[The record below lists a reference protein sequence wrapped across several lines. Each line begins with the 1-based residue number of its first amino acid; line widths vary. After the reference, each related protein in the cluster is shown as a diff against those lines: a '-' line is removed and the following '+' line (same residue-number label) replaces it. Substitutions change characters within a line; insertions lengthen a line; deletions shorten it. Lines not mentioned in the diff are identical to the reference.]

1 MNNPWSLWFQF
12 SGLINPGLLPL
23 LKSIQKH
30 STLKQFRGQTIG
42 VDAYGW
48 LHRGV
53 VGCAFALALGK
64 PTTIHIDFVL
74 SRVRMLL
81 DFGVVPYLVF
91 DGDNIPSK
99 KNTNAERHKRREE
112 SKARGMELH
121 KAGRTTQS
129 YQEFQKAVD
138 VTPLMARQL
147 IDELKKLNVQY
158 VVAPYEADAQ
168 LVYLEQKGIIDGILS
183 EDSDLLVFG
192 AKRLLTKLNQYGE
205 LVEYQRKD
213 FSICKEISFA
223 GWTDTMF
230 RQMAILSGCDYLTNI
245 ERLGLKTAH
254 AYIRKHKEVEKIIR
268 MIQFEG
274 KLVVPDKY
282 LEHFRNAELTFL
294 HHRVF
299 CPVQQKLVFLND
311 LGPGVM
317 ECNLPFLGPDVDSDT
332 AIGVA
337 CGDIDPFSKQPLQAV
352 PRKQSGK
359 PPLAES
365 RRQSYASD
373 PGLKAGKSIEAFFK
387 PYRQPLAELDPNSLT
402 PSPSQ
407 QRLLQRNQN
416 ASWEPRLVSSA
427 PALRRTLPRSTTTS
441 NSQASER
448 TDRSAFLLRA
458 STMSTYKPPKRQRLC
473 SDSSEPSTNS
483 EMQQSPFFSSKIADA
498 SPLAQKVTA
507 RRKTRRPGFDVFSDD
522 SIDDMLL
529 LEAEMHQVAA
539 VEKKYTQDHVRDVI
553 AAVSGKTSPN
563 EELEAVPQSSPRTV
577 SPSKDWNTALLPET
591 TKAPQATSTQSLKS
605 GGVREVSREEEPDHF
620 EDLLEFH
627 VRKQNEALNSTSSS
641 RTREK
646 NVQTPQSTSV
656 RGSQSRT
663 FSAQSGE
670 VQLAALKSLPQA
682 TSMSGFCEKL
692 NLQKTF
698 SYQSTKIQQTALK
711 NLGRRGTESPI
722 NPKAEIR
729 PAPTIQR
736 NEPPN
741 MSAVGRSLG
750 EPSQGSNIGSAQVP
764 EGPKGSEDE
773 IIPNSEDESS
783 QMGSPI
789 RYPRLDLGA
798 FAFVR

>member
-1 MNNPWSLWFQF
+1 MNGPRWFWLL
-12 SGLINPGLLPL
+12 SCLTVLGLLPL

-30 STLKQFRGQTIG
+30 STLKQFQGQTIG

-53 VGCAFALALGK
+53 VGCAFALAYGK

-81 DFGVVPYLVF
+81 DFGVIPYLVF

-99 KNTNAERHKRREE
+99 KGTNSERHKRREE

-121 KAGRTTQS
+121 KSGRTTQS
-129 YQEFQKAVD
+129 HQEFQKAVD

-147 IDELKKLNVQY
+147 IEELRKLNVQY

-183 EDSDLLVFG
+183 EDSDMLVFG

-205 LVEYQRKD
+205 LIEFERKD

-230 RQMAILSGCDYLTNI
+230 RQMAILSGCDYLPNI
-245 ERLGLKTAH
+245 GKLGLKTAH
-254 AYIRKHKEVEKIIR
+254 AYIRKHKEVEKIIK
-268 MIQFEG
+268 MISFEG

-299 CPVQQKLVFLND
+299 CPLQQKLVFLND
-311 LGPGVM
+311 LGPGVT
-317 ECNLPFLGPDVDSDT
+317 ECDLPFLGPDVEPD
-332 AIGVA
+332 AAVGVA
-337 CGDIDPFSKQPLQAV
+337 CGDLDPFTKQPFPV
-352 PRKQSGK
+352 GTKKDSGR
-359 PPLAES
+359 PALGES
-365 RRQSYASD
+365 RRPSYASD

-407 QRLLQRNQN
+407 QRLLQRNHN

-427 PALRRTLPRSTTTS
+427 PALRRTFTASAQPSG
-441 NSQASER
+441 SQVSER
-448 TDRSAFLLRA
+448 IDRSAFLMRA

-473 SDSSEPSTNS
+473 SDSSNPSNTS
-483 EMQQSPFFSSKIADA
+483 DLQQSPFFPSKFADA

-507 RRKTRRPGFDVFSDD
+507 RRKTRRSGFDVFSDD
-522 SIDDMLL
+522 SVDDILL
-529 LEAEMHQVAA
+529 LEAELQQVTDAA
-539 VEKKYTQDHVRDVI
+539 KKQSRDETNDT
-553 AAVSGKTSPN
+553 AVPRSGRASTN
-563 EELEAVPQSSPRTV
+563 EELDTVPQSSP
-577 SPSKDWNTALLPET
+577 P
-591 TKAPQATSTQSLKS
+591 ATSPRQDLSTLLNVKPAKSHGATESQSSKT
-605 GGVREVSREEEPDHF
+605 GRVREISRDEEPEQF

-627 VRKQNEALNSTSSS
+627 VRKQNEALLRSSTS
-641 RTREK
+641 RKGRK
-646 NVQTPQSTSV
+646 DGHLPRPTSV
-656 RGSQSRT
+656 HVSQSRT

-670 VQLAALKSLPQA
+670 VQLAALSSLPKVA
-682 TSMSGFCEKL
+682 SVSSFCDKL
-692 NLQKTF
+692 NLQQTF
-698 SYQSTKIQQTALK
+698 AYQSTTVQQTSLRS
-711 NLGRRGTESPI
+711 L
-722 NPKAEIR
+722 
-729 PAPTIQR
+729 
-736 NEPPN
+736 
-741 MSAVGRSLG
+741 VGRSAGASAKSKDEKRLSSILQYPG
-750 EPSQGSNIGSAQVP
+750 PVDISAADNNHGHHSQAQRAVLAQLAD
-764 EGPKGSEDE
+764 GPRGSEDE
-773 IIPNSEDESS
+773 IIPNSEDERSEV
-783 QMGSPI
+783 GSPVQ
-789 RYPRLDLGA
+789 YPRLDLSG

>member
-1 MNNPWSLWFQF
+1 M
-12 SGLINPGLLPL
+12 GIKGLLPL

-30 STLKQFRGQTIG
+30 STLKQFKGQTIG

-74 SRVRMLL
+74 SRVRMLM

-99 KNTNAERHKRREE
+99 KGTNAERHKRREE

-138 VTPLMARQL
+138 VTPSMARQL

-205 LVEYQRKD
+205 LIEFQRKD

-282 LEHFRNAELTFL
+282 LEQFRNAELTFL

-299 CPVQQKLVFLND
+299 CPLQQKLVFLNE
-311 LGPGVM
+311 LGPGVV
-317 ECNLPFLGPDVDSDT
+317 ECDLPFLGPDVDADT
-332 AIGVA
+332 AVGVA
-337 CGDIDPFSKQPLQAV
+337 CGDIDPFSKQRLHSVA
-352 PRKQSGK
+352 RKESGRAA
-359 PPLAES
+359 LAET
-365 RRQSYASD
+365 RGQSYTSD
-373 PGLKAGKSIEAFFK
+373 PGLKAGKSIENFFK

-407 QRLLQRNQN
+407 QRLLQRSQN
-416 ASWEPRLVSSA
+416 ATWEPRLVSSA
-427 PALRRTLPRSTTTS
+427 PALRRTLTTSTQTS
-441 NSQASER
+441 NSQG
-448 TDRSAFLLRA
+448 TDRSVFLMRA

-473 SDSSEPSTNS
+473 SDSSELSANS
-483 EMQQSPFFSSKIADA
+483 EVQQSRFFSSKVVEA

-507 RRKTRRPGFDVFSDD
+507 RRKTRKSGFDVFSDD

-529 LEAEMHQVAA
+529 LEAEKHQLTDS
-539 VEKKYTQDHVRDVI
+539 EKTYTQDQICDVSTPN
-553 AAVSGKTSPN
+553 ADKTRTS
-563 EELEAVPQSSPRTV
+563 EELETVPQSQPRTSSRPATNKV
-577 SPSKDWNTALLPET
+577 QRAVGGE
-591 TKAPQATSTQSLKS
+591 PQK
-605 GGVREVSREEEPDHF
+605 GGRAREVSREEEPGQF

-627 VRKQNEALNSTSSS
+627 VRKQNDALNSTGTSEM
-641 RTREK
+641 RRK
-646 NVQTPQSTSV
+646 NVQTPQSTST
-656 RGSQSRT
+656 RGSQGRT

-670 VQLAALKSLPQA
+670 VQLAALSSLPKA
-682 TSMSGFCEKL
+682 TSVSSFCEKL
-692 NLQKTF
+692 NIHKTF
-698 SYQSTKIQQTALK
+698 SYQSTTTQQSALR
-711 NLGRRGTESPI
+711 NLGGRCEQSSTTTKKENRLVT
-722 NPKAEIR
+722 
-729 PAPTIQR
+729 TIQR
-736 NEPPN
+736 SVPHDVL
-741 MSAVGRSLG
+741 AVSEHQG
-750 EPSQGSNIGSAQVP
+750 EALQASIVVAVP
-764 EGPKGSEDE
+764 GPDRPKGSEDE

-783 QMGSPI
+783 QVGSPI
-789 RYPRLDLGA
+789 RYPRLDIGA
-798 FAFVR
+798 FAFGR